1 MMRLILIRHGETD
14 WNVEGRMQGQKDRP
28 LNARGRKQ
36 AELTGEYVRTQFQ
49 PRIVWSSDLA
59 RCVSTAEALGYEFQT
74 SELLREINY
83 GTLEGKTWA
92 QTSEAEQAE
101 SAEYGSDP
109 YHPMAGGE
117 SRADLVKRAAQF
129 MAESNITNVDGDAV
143 IVGHGAALAGMLA
156 HLLDLPPHSAYKF
169 QFENASVT
177 TLNITPELTRLTS
190 LSIASHL
197 EAVDEAVNRG

>member
-1 MMRLILIRHGETD
+1 MIRLILIRHGETD

-36 AELTGEYVRTQFQ
+36 VELTGEFVRAHFQ
-49 PRIVWSSDLA
+49 PEIVWSSDLA

-92 QTSEAEQAE
+92 ETSEAEQAE

-117 SRADLVKRAAQF
+117 SRADLVKRAAEF
-129 MAESNITNVDGDAV
+129 MAESEITNIDGDAV
-143 IVGHGAALAGMLA
+143 IVGHGAALSGMLA
-156 HLLDLPPHSAYKF
+156 HLLDLPPQAVYKF
-169 QFENASVT
+169 QLENASVT
-177 TLNITPELTRLTS
+177 TLNITPELTRLAS
-190 LSIASHL
+190 LSIAAHL
-197 EAVDEAVNRG
+197 ESVNRE